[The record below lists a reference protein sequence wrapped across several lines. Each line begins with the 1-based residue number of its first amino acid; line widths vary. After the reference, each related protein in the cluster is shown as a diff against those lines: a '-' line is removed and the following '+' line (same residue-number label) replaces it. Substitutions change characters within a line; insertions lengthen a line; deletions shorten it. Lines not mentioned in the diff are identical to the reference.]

1 MNDIKR
7 KLRNLGTLIPDSN
20 EAMRNEYISAIL
32 HAAIHIA
39 RRETDKE
46 ISLLP
51 QLQIVGDENCGCVD
65 YAIISLE
72 ELICITESK
81 QYLVNIGFV
90 QNVIQCESTLQTN
103 RKKHKAGVALGVTL
117 KRGGYI

>member
-1 MNDIKR
+1 MNCNNVMNDIKR

-20 EAMRNEYISAIL
+20 EATRNEYISAIL
-32 HAAIHIA
+32 HAAIHIT

-51 QLQIVGDENCGCVD
+51 QLQIM
-65 YAIISLE
+65 
-72 ELICITESK
+72 
-81 QYLVNIGFV
+81 GFV
-90 QNVIQCESTLQTN
+90 QNVIQCESALQTN